1 MARNWLHAFRPA
13 SFRGVPFKVDAEDI
27 SGARRLSVS
36 PIAYAETSV
45 IEDMGRDPQRFGVAA
60 YVTGDLAD
68 AAALALAAMLDRKG
82 PGTLVL
88 PMRGALRARV
98 EGWRLTRVKDRAG
111 LVRFD
116 IGFIEEGLAAVPF
129 LPSFA
134 AGALGAALAAG
145 VPMLAL
151 RAGLAAAGAVTRI
164 AGIAGAVGLAGN
176 AAWLAAQAALAE
188 AATVANLAEAWRIA
202 ALRGAAGELA
212 PIVAASIPAA
222 DATVETDAERL
233 VMAAALSV
241 AVVRVDYPSRR
252 DAMQARERFAR
263 TVAPVI
269 ETAGDF
275 SDEAFAW
282 ISGISGEAAL
292 ALSRAAADKAPV
304 VRVETNLSLP
314 STVLAYRLYGDAT
327 RAGELVERNGVRTPV
342 FMPVVLEALAP

>member
-1 MARNWLHAFRPA
+1 MARNWLAAFRPA
-13 SFRGVPFKVDAEDI
+13 SFRGVPFKVDAEDV

-68 AAALALAAMLDRKG
+68 AAALALAATLERKG
-82 PGTLVL
+82 SGTLVL

-98 EGWRLTRVKDRAG
+98 EGWRMTRVKDRAG
-111 LVRFD
+111 MVRFD

-134 AGALGAALAAG
+134 AGALGATMGAGAALLSARTA
-145 VPMLAL
+145 
-151 RAGLAAAGAVTRI
+151 LAAAGALTRI
-164 AGIAGAVGLAGN
+164 AGLAGAVGLAGN

-188 AATVANLAEAWRIA
+188 AATAANLVEAWRIA
-202 ALRGAAGELA
+202 ALRGSASGLAALVEASLPA
-212 PIVAASIPAA
+212 PDQTA
-222 DATVETDAERL
+222 ETDAERL
-233 VMAAALSV
+233 IMAAALSV
-241 AVVRVDYPSRR
+241 AVARVDYPSRR
-252 DAMQARERFAR
+252 DAMQARECFVRA
-263 TVAPVI
+263 VAPVI

-275 SDEAFAW
+275 SDEAFSW
-282 ISGISGEAAL
+282 ISGITGEAAL

-327 RAGELVERNGVRTPV
+327 RAGELVERNKVRTPV
-342 FMPVVLEALAP
+342 FMPTRVEALSP